1 MTFLIEGLKD
11 LRSIT
16 IYHIISPFPP
26 HLPTL
31 DIIFH
36 QITTFIKVH
45 VAFVFGLQTLQLKR
59 LETKN
64 KGHMNF

>member
-26 HLPTL
+26 YLPTL
-31 DIIFH
+31 DIIFR
-36 QITTFIKVH
+36 QVTTFIKVRM
-45 VAFVFGLQTLQLKR
+45 ASVFGLQII
-59 LETKN
+59 
-64 KGHMNF
+64 

>member
-16 IYHIISPFPP
+16 IYHISPFPP
-26 HLPTL
+26 YLQTL

-36 QITTFIKVH
+36 QIKTLIKVH